1 MLAQDKKDRLSL
13 EDMAKN
19 IYINEAVFIGL
30 IVLCFLGDV
39 MGEISDRAVI
49 IYWILMAPV
58 FFISVV
64 VIEKAQ
70 VLTAN
75 KTEKNNVRFNLV
87 LWSSAL
93 ISILV
98 VLFLWHSGA
107 LVTQAVGLVIHVILA
122 HTMFVTGSV
131 LGFRFYLIGLLLFIM
146 LWFTILMEG
155 TVAVTLMFA
164 VPLMVM
170 GLYFEKH
177 YFFPYI
183 KKRELFVSK
192 INGMFYFLEKMGKKI

>member
-1 MLAQDKKDRLSL
+1 MSELDKNEKFNI
-13 EDMAKN
+13 EAIAKN

-39 MGEISDRAVI
+39 IGEISDRAVI
-49 IYWILMAPV
+49 IYWISMAPV
-58 FFISVV
+58 FFISVM
-64 VIEKAQ
+64 VIENAQ
-70 VLTAN
+70 VLTVN

-107 LVTQAVGLVIHVILA
+107 LVTQAVGLIIHVILA
-122 HTMFVTGSV
+122 HTMFVTGAV

-146 LWFTILMEG
+146 LWFTISMEG

-170 GLYFEKH
+170 GLYIEKY
-177 YFFPYI
+177 YFFPYL
-183 KKRELFVSK
+183 KKRELVVSK
-192 INGMFYFLEKMGKKI
+192 INGMFYFFEKRGKKI